1 MDNKQK
7 ILNALDILRIRDLS
21 TADKF
26 SAIAYAKA
34 IKELKKLD
42 SIDSLTDVEGIPGV
56 GKRIKEK
63 IQEILTTGSLEA
75 ATKAK
80 ADLKIDV
87 YQDLLK
93 IHGIGPAKAKEL
105 IDVHKIHSIAD
116 LRSKQELI
124 NDVQKM
130 GLKYYEDSLERIPR
144 EEMEEH
150 EKRIKGVIPDSM
162 IVGSYRRGAE
172 SSGDID
178 VLIKASEIK
187 NFKNIVNSLKE
198 QKYIIDIL
206 ALGLKKCMAYVK
218 LNSDSKARRLDLL
231 MTPEKEYAYAQLY
244 FTGSD
249 TFNVAFRK
257 YALTKGYTLNEHG
270 LKPTGSKEV
279 PLLMTEKDIFKFIGL
294 KYKEPI
300 ERINEDSVVEK
311 KKKTLKEVV
320 EQNK

>member
-7 ILNALDILRIRDLS
+7 ILNALDVLRIRDLS

-42 SIDSLTDVEGIPGV
+42 SIDSLSDVEGIPGV
-56 GKRIKEK
+56 GKKIKEK
-63 IQEILTTGSLEA
+63 IQEILTTGSLAA

-80 ADLKIDV
+80 TELKIDV

-93 IHGIGPAKAKEL
+93 VHGIGPTKAKEL
-105 IDVHKIHSIAD
+105 IDKHKISSIAD

-150 EKRIKGVIPDSM
+150 EKRIKAIIPDSM

-172 SSGDID
+172 TSGDID
-178 VLIKASEIK
+178 VLIKSSETN
-187 NFKNIVNSLKE
+187 NFKNIVNTLKE
-198 QKYIIDIL
+198 QKYIVDIL
-206 ALGLKKCMAYVK
+206 GLGLKKCMAFVK

-270 LKPTGSKEV
+270 LKPIGEGAEV
-279 PLLMTEKDIFKFIGL
+279 PLLIKEKDIFKFLGL
-294 KYKEPI
+294 KYKEPN

-311 KKKTLKEVV
+311 KKLIK
-320 EQNK
+320 

>member
-130 GLKYYEDSLERIPR
+130 AKR
-144 EEMEEH
+144 EPQGTMA
-150 EKRIKGVIPDSM
+150 
-162 IVGSYRRGAE
+162 IVENCGH
-172 SSGDID
+172 
-178 VLIKASEIK
+178 
-187 NFKNIVNSLKE
+187 IVNIE
-198 QKYIIDIL
+198 Q
-206 ALGLKKCMAYVK
+206 AEEF
-218 LNSDSKARRLDLL
+218 NRLTLDWL
-231 MTPEKEYAYAQLY
+231 
-244 FTGSD
+244 
-249 TFNVAFRK
+249 RK
-257 YALTKGYTLNEHG
+257 
-270 LKPTGSKEV
+270 
-279 PLLMTEKDIFKFIGL
+279 
-294 KYKEPI
+294 
-300 ERINEDSVVEK
+300 R
-311 KKKTLKEVV
+311 
-320 EQNK
+320 

>member
-7 ILNALDILRIRDLS
+7 ILNALDVLRIRDLS
-21 TADKF
+21 TKDKF

-42 SIDSLTDVEGIPGV
+42 SINSLSDVEGIPGV
-56 GKRIKEK
+56 GKKIKEK

-75 ATKAK
+75 ATIAK
-80 ADLKIDV
+80 SELKIDV

-93 IHGIGPAKAKEL
+93 VHGIGPTKAKEL
-105 IDVHKIHSIAD
+105 IDKHKIRSIAD

-150 EKRIKGVIPDSM
+150 EKRIKAVIPDSM

-172 SSGDID
+172 TSGDID
-178 VLIKASEIK
+178 VLIKAKDS
-187 NFKNIVNSLKE
+187 FKNIVTSLKE
-198 QKYIIDIL
+198 QKYIVDIL
-206 ALGLKKCMAYVK
+206 GLGLKKCMAFVK

-270 LKPTGSKEV
+270 MKPIREAADVPFLGS
-279 PLLMTEKDIFKFIGL
+279 EKDIFKFLNL

-311 KKKTLKEVV
+311 KKK
-320 EQNK
+320 

>member
-21 TADKF
+21 TKDKF

-42 SIDSLTDVEGIPGV
+42 SINSLSDVEGIPGV
-56 GKRIKEK
+56 GKKIKEK

-80 ADLKIDV
+80 TELKIDV

-93 IHGIGPAKAKEL
+93 VHGIGPTKAKEL
-105 IDVHKIHSIAD
+105 IDEHKIRSIAD

-144 EEMEEH
+144 EEMDEH
-150 EKRIKGVIPDSM
+150 EKRIKAIIPDSM

-172 SSGDID
+172 TSGDID
-178 VLIKASEIK
+178 VLIKSSETNLK
-187 NFKNIVNSLKE
+187 DSFKNIVSSLKE
-198 QKYIIDIL
+198 QKYIVDIL
-206 ALGLKKCMAYVK
+206 GLGLKKCMAYVK
-218 LNSDSKARRLDLL
+218 LNNDSKARRLDLL
-231 MTPEKEYAYAQLY
+231 MTPEKEYAYAILY

-270 LKPTGSKEV
+270 MKPTGDAKEV
-279 PLLMTEKDIFKFIGL
+279 PLLASEKDIFKFLNL

-311 KKKTLKEVV
+311 KKLLK
-320 EQNK
+320 